1 MKDYGFIRVAAARPS
16 VKPADVN
23 GNVDSICRLIGEA
36 SGTGVSL
43 VVFPELCVTGYT
55 CGDLFGQNA
64 LLEAAEKGVARIMEA
79 SRGKEMTIVAG
90 APVRYCGRLYNCAIV
105 IRNGN
110 IKGIVPKIHLPS
122 YNEFYESRWFSPG
135 TDFLDGHSDG
145 RAAFMFN
152 GKDYVESAECYI
164 TNDGIVH
171 LDIVPIKP
179 VMRVFDSTGSYY
191 LNRQGKRMAANANI
205 FIDLPVVTGNFT
217 NYTEPL
223 KLLPMLEYIEKD
235 EFLRNLVT
243 QVEVKDTNNIF
254 IVPNIVGHII
264 NMGTTDHFQSKFAKL
279 MRMYKEVMPVKGWET
294 YDTINLK
301 WDHQIVATKRNKKS
315 RLSIETYDP
324 TTEEEAP
331 TLEMVEKSEKK
342 KTTDN

>member
-1 MKDYGFIRVAAARPS
+1 MKKILLITTAVILAVYLIATFFWTGKFSAEETCTGLTVNIEESSTNYVTKEFILSELDRERLNPKN
-16 VKPADVN
+16 KPV
-23 GNVDSICRLIGEA
+23 SEA
-36 SGTGVSL
+36 GID
-43 VVFPELCVTGYT
+43 EI
-55 CGDLFGQNA
+55 
-64 LLEAAEKGVARIMEA
+64 EA
-79 SRGKEMTIVAG
+79 
-90 APVRYCGRLYNCAIV
+90 
-105 IRNGN
+105 
-110 IKGIVPKIHLPS
+110 
-122 YNEFYESRWFSPG
+122 
-135 TDFLDGHSDG
+135 
-145 RAAFMFN
+145 MFN

>member
-1 MKDYGFIRVAAARPS
+1 MKKILLITTAVILAVYLIASFFWTGKFSAEETCTGLTVNIEESSTNYVTKEFILSELDRERLNPKN
-16 VKPADVN
+16 KPV
-23 GNVDSICRLIGEA
+23 SEA
-36 SGTGVSL
+36 GI
-43 VVFPELCVTGYT
+43 
-55 CGDLFGQNA
+55 DKI
-64 LLEAAEKGVARIMEA
+64 EA
-79 SRGKEMTIVAG
+79 
-90 APVRYCGRLYNCAIV
+90 
-105 IRNGN
+105 
-110 IKGIVPKIHLPS
+110 
-122 YNEFYESRWFSPG
+122 
-135 TDFLDGHSDG
+135 
-145 RAAFMFN
+145 MFN

>member
-1 MKDYGFIRVAAARPS
+1 MAVYLIATFFWTGKFSAEEMCTGLTVNIEKSSTNYVTTEFILSELDRERLNPKN
-16 VKPADVN
+16 KPV
-23 GNVDSICRLIGEA
+23 SEA
-36 SGTGVSL
+36 GI
-43 VVFPELCVTGYT
+43 
-55 CGDLFGQNA
+55 DKI
-64 LLEAAEKGVARIMEA
+64 EA
-79 SRGKEMTIVAG
+79 
-90 APVRYCGRLYNCAIV
+90 
-105 IRNGN
+105 
-110 IKGIVPKIHLPS
+110 
-122 YNEFYESRWFSPG
+122 
-135 TDFLDGHSDG
+135 
-145 RAAFMFN
+145 MFN

-164 TNDGIVH
+164 SNDGIVH

-331 TLEMVEKSEKK
+331 TLEMVEKTEKK

>member
-1 MKDYGFIRVAAARPS
+1 MIITAVILAVYLIATFFWTESYSALEQCTGLTVNIEKSSTNYVTREFILDELNREGLNPKN
-16 VKPADVN
+16 KPV
-23 GNVDSICRLIGEA
+23 SEA
-36 SGTGVSL
+36 GI
-43 VVFPELCVTGYT
+43 
-55 CGDLFGQNA
+55 DKI
-64 LLEAAEKGVARIMEA
+64 EA
-79 SRGKEMTIVAG
+79 
-90 APVRYCGRLYNCAIV
+90 
-105 IRNGN
+105 
-110 IKGIVPKIHLPS
+110 
-122 YNEFYESRWFSPG
+122 
-135 TDFLDGHSDG
+135 
-145 RAAFMFN
+145 MFN

-205 FIDLPVVTGNFT
+205 FIDLPVVTGNFSDDK
-217 NYTEPL
+217 EPL

-235 EFLRNLVT
+235 DFLRNLVT
-243 QVEVKDTNNIF
+243 QVEMKDTNNIF

-331 TLEMVEKSEKK
+331 TLEMVEKSDKK
-342 KTTDN
+342 NTNDN

>member
-1 MKDYGFIRVAAARPS
+1 MKKILLITTAVILAVYLIATFFWTGKFSAEETCTGLTVNIEESSTNYVTKEFILSELDRERLNPKN
-16 VKPADVN
+16 KPV
-23 GNVDSICRLIGEA
+23 SEA
-36 SGTGVSL
+36 GI
-43 VVFPELCVTGYT
+43 
-55 CGDLFGQNA
+55 DKI
-64 LLEAAEKGVARIMEA
+64 EA
-79 SRGKEMTIVAG
+79 
-90 APVRYCGRLYNCAIV
+90 
-105 IRNGN
+105 
-110 IKGIVPKIHLPS
+110 
-122 YNEFYESRWFSPG
+122 
-135 TDFLDGHSDG
+135 
-145 RAAFMFN
+145 MFN

>member
-1 MKDYGFIRVAAARPS
+1 MKKILLITTAVILAVYLIATFFWTGSFSAGEKCAGITVNIEKSSTNYVTTEFILSELDREGLNPKG
-16 VKPADVN
+16 KPVN
-23 GNVDSICRLIGEA
+23 EA
-36 SGTGVSL
+36 
-43 VVFPELCVTGYT
+43 
-55 CGDLFGQNA
+55 
-64 LLEAAEKGVARIMEA
+64 
-79 SRGKEMTIVAG
+79 
-90 APVRYCGRLYNCAIV
+90 
-105 IRNGN
+105 
-110 IKGIVPKIHLPS
+110 
-122 YNEFYESRWFSPG
+122 G
-135 TDFLDGHSDG
+135 TDKIE
-145 RAAFMFN
+145 AMFN
-152 GKDYVESAECYI
+152 GKDYVESADCYI
-164 TNDGIVH
+164 TNDGIMH

-179 VMRVFDSTGSYY
+179 VMRIFDSMGSYY

-205 FIDLPVVTGNFT
+205 FIDLPVVTGNFSDSK
-217 NYTEPL
+217 EPL

-235 EFLRNLVT
+235 EFLRDLVT

-279 MRMYKEVMPVKGWET
+279 MRMYKEVLPVKGWET

-331 TLEMVEKSEKK
+331 TLEMVEKTDKK

>member
-1 MKDYGFIRVAAARPS
+1 MKKILLITTAVISAVYLIATFFWTGKFSAGETCTGLTVNIEESSTNYVTKEFILSELDRERLNPKN
-16 VKPADVN
+16 KPV
-23 GNVDSICRLIGEA
+23 SEA
-36 SGTGVSL
+36 GI
-43 VVFPELCVTGYT
+43 
-55 CGDLFGQNA
+55 DKI
-64 LLEAAEKGVARIMEA
+64 EA
-79 SRGKEMTIVAG
+79 
-90 APVRYCGRLYNCAIV
+90 
-105 IRNGN
+105 
-110 IKGIVPKIHLPS
+110 
-122 YNEFYESRWFSPG
+122 
-135 TDFLDGHSDG
+135 
-145 RAAFMFN
+145 MFN